1 MDLRV
6 NGQTH
11 RIDGDT
17 ERTLLSVLRN
27 DLGLTGT
34 KYGCGEGNC
43 GACTVLAD
51 GEPERSCITPLAA
64 AVGREITTI
73 EGLADGDELHPV
85 QAAFLDHTAFQCG
98 YCTPGF
104 IISTAALLTRNPHP
118 DDAEIRTALNGHICR
133 CGAYIRILRAAKA
146 AAGN

>member
-27 DLGLTGT
+27 DLELTGT

-133 CGAYIRILRAAKA
+133 CGA
-146 AAGN
+146 